1 MKQKLG
7 DRWALD
13 ASFYYSFLDEAM
25 ERAPFDFGGRDSVF
39 YEGELSQVLAVQ
51 NIDYA
56 WVWGYQ
62 FGVRSDISKNLH
74 WLLHWSHPFGM
85 DNQGNPL
92 RHVNP
97 FNATSTLSFNKD
109 KFRTN
114 IILRYNGSVN
124 AEDMPFSESAKL
136 HMYAINENGLPY
148 SPSWYTI
155 NIHGSYHFSKNILL
169 RVGLENLMDVRYR
182 PYASGIA
189 APGRSMFFSMRMSV

>member
-1 MKQKLG
+1 M
-7 DRWALD
+7 
-13 ASFYYSFLDEAM
+13 
-25 ERAPFDFGGRDSVF
+25 DS
-39 YEGELSQVLAVQ
+39 Q
-51 NIDYA
+51 
-56 WVWGYQ
+56 GY
-62 FGVRSDISKNLH
+62 
-74 WLLHWSHPFGM
+74 
-85 DNQGNPL
+85 PL

-114 IILRYNGSVN
+114 IILRYNGAVD
-124 AEDMPFSESAKL
+124 AEDMAFSELSKV

-148 SPSWYTI
+148 SPAWYTI

-189 APGRSMFFSMRMSV
+189 APGRSVFFSMRMSV